1 MKVFLVL
8 ALALAY
14 ASAAAVYDTPVV
26 PRDLIVEDAPEG
38 RITNGQQAASGQFP
52 YQVGLSLKRS
62 TGSFW
67 CGGSLIGNTW
77 VLTAAHC
84 TDGVTSATVYLGST
98 TRTVA
103 SVTHTV
109 SSSAIHQHTGYK
121 ASTLANDISLI
132 KIPSTAYTSLI
143 KAIRLPAVSSSYS
156 TYAGNYAIASGWG
169 RTSDTGSVATYLN
182 YARLQ
187 VITNS
192 VCAYTYGSTVITG
205 NTICVSTPSGKS
217 TCQGDSGGPLAL
229 ENADRLIGVTS
240 FVSSAGC
247 ASGAPA
253 GFVRVTSYLDWIKS
267 KTGISY

>member
-8 ALALAY
+8 SLALAC
-14 ASAAAVYDTPVV
+14 ASAATIYDIPVV
-26 PRDLIVEDAPEG
+26 PRDLIVEDSVEG
-38 RITNGQQAASGQFP
+38 RITNGQQASSGQFP
-52 YQVGLSLKRS
+52 YQVGLSLKTS
-62 TGSFW
+62 AGSFW

-121 ASTLANDISLI
+121 SSTLANDISLI
-132 KIPSTAYTSLI
+132 KIPSVSYTSVI
-143 KAIRLPAVSSSYS
+143 KAIKLPAVASSYS
-156 TYAGNYAIASGWG
+156 TYAGSNAIASGWG
-169 RTSDTGSVATYLN
+169 RTSDTGSVANNLN
-182 YARLQ
+182 YVRLQ

-192 VCAYTYGSTVITG
+192 VCASTYGTSVVTS

-229 ENADRLIGVTS
+229 DGSDLLIGVTS

-253 GFVRVTSYLDWIKS
+253 GFVRVTSYLDWIKT

>member
-1 MKVFLVL
+1 MKVLVVL
-8 ALALAY
+8 ACALAC
-14 ASAAAVYDTPVV
+14 ASAASIFDTPVV
-26 PRDLIVEDAPEG
+26 PRDLVVEDAIEG
-38 RITNGQQAASGQFP
+38 RITNGKTASSGQFP
-52 YQVGLSLKRS
+52 YQVGLSLKTS
-62 TGSFW
+62 SGSFW

-103 SVTHTV
+103 DVTHTV

-121 ASTLANDISLI
+121 SSTLANDISLI
-132 KIPSTAYTSLI
+132 KIPSTSYTSKI
-143 KAIRLPAVSSSYS
+143 KAIKLPAVASSYS
-156 TYAGNYAIASGWG
+156 TYSGSYAIASGWG
-169 RTSDTGSVATYLN
+169 RTSDTGSVASSLN

-187 VITNS
+187 VITNT
-192 VCAYTYGSTVITG
+192 VCASTYGTSVVTS
-205 NTICVSTPSGKS
+205 NTICVSTPSGTS

-229 ENADRLIGVTS
+229 ESSELLIGVTS